1 MTPTRL
7 ITTFGGVGTLPGAP
21 GTWGSAAAIPL
32 TWALHWL
39 GGAPL
44 VVVATFVIFAVGWWA
59 TAADP
64 RAAADDPGEI
74 VIDEV
79 AGQMIALWPL
89 SIGLW
94 VAGHPAHLYPW
105 PGWVGAFVLFRL
117 FDILKPPP
125 IRWVDRPGALWIML
139 DDVLAGVA
147 AAIVITIAAGVSH
160 GWF

>member
-1 MTPTRL
+1 MTPARL
-7 ITTFGGVGTLPGAP
+7 ITTVGGIGTLPWAP
-21 GTWGSAAAIPL
+21 GTWGSAAAIPF
-32 TWALHWL
+32 TWILHWL

-44 VVVATFVIFAVGWWA
+44 VVAATALVFVIGWWA
-59 TAADP
+59 TNADP
-64 RAAADDPGEI
+64 RSATDDPGEI

-94 VAGHPAHLYPW
+94 LVDHPPHLFPW
-105 PGWVGAFVLFRL
+105 PGWIGAFTLFRF
-117 FDILKPPP
+117 FDVLKPPP

-139 DDVLAGVA
+139 DDVLAGA
-147 AAIVITIAAGVSH
+147 LAAIVITIAAGVSH